1 MKKIQFILMA
11 SFVLGTCQLAVLSG
25 AADEP
30 DVKESTIELSNNF
43 VENSQVDN
51 VQISSETTSEQ
62 VVEKAESNSET
73 KENSL
78 LPSSQTGVAET
89 EVRSEE
95 VSVETYEKN
104 IENLKPVSY
113 SDVTNML
120 TEDGGD
126 HILYVGRPTCYYCR
140 QNSPV
145 LKDFNTLIDG
155 QLLYYNTDSD
165 QLDRE
170 SRKILFDKL
179 GIPGT
184 PSVIRLKNGQLV
196 SGYLGSAPDAQAIY
210 QAVFK
215 EETEKTETPEG
226 TEVVEKAENPLPESP
241 SEDTIKYGGE
251 NTVNHT
257 DQSVNSLMSQIKQVF
272 RNLTDLLI
280 SLLGKFFLQT
290 IF

>member
-25 AADEP
+25 AADES

-104 IENLKPVSY
+104 LENLKPVSY

-257 DQSVNSLMSQIKQVF
+257 DQSVNSLMFQIKQVF

-280 SLLGKFFLQT
+280 SLLGKFF
-290 IF
+290 

>member
-215 EETEKTETPEG
+215 EETEKTETREG

-280 SLLGKFFLQT
+280 SLLGKFF
-290 IF
+290 

>member
-25 AADEP
+25 AADEL
-30 DVKESTIELSNNF
+30 DVKESTVELSNNS
-43 VENSQVDN
+43 VENGEVEN
-51 VQISSETTSEQ
+51 VEVSSETASQQ
-62 VVEKAESNSET
+62 VAEKVESISET

-78 LPSSQTGVAET
+78 PQSSQTGVVET

-104 IENLKPVSY
+104 LENLKPVSY

-165 QLDRE
+165 LLDRE

-196 SGYLGSAPDAQAIY
+196 SGYLGSAPDARAIY

-215 EETEKTETPEG
+215 EETEKTEAPEG
-226 TEVVEKAENPLPESP
+226 TEVVEKVENPLPESP

-280 SLLGKFFLQT
+280 SLLGKFF
-290 IF
+290 

>member
-25 AADEP
+25 AADEL

-51 VQISSETTSEQ
+51 VQNSSETASEQ

-104 IENLKPVSY
+104 LENLKPVSY

-184 PSVIRLKNGQLV
+184 PSVSRLKNGQLV

-215 EETEKTETPEG
+215 EETEKTETREG

-280 SLLGKFFLQT
+280 SLLGKFF
-290 IF
+290 

>member
-25 AADEP
+25 AADEL
-30 DVKESTIELSNNF
+30 DVKESTVELSNNS
-43 VENSQVDN
+43 VENVE
-51 VQISSETTSEQ
+51 VSSETASQQ
-62 VVEKAESNSET
+62 VAKKVESISET

-78 LPSSQTGVAET
+78 PQSSQTGVVET

-104 IENLKPVSY
+104 LENLKPVSY

-196 SGYLGSAPDAQAIY
+196 SGYLGSAPDARAIY

-215 EETEKTETPEG
+215 EETEKTEAPEG
-226 TEVVEKAENPLPESP
+226 TEVVEKVENPLPESP

-251 NTVNHT
+251 NTVNPT
-257 DQSVNSLMSQIKQVF
+257 DLSVTSLMSQIKQVF

-280 SLLGKFFLQT
+280 SLLGKF
-290 IF
+290 I

>member
-51 VQISSETTSEQ
+51 VQISSETPSEQ
-62 VVEKAESNSET
+62 VVEKTESNSET

-104 IENLKPVSY
+104 LENLKPVSY

-280 SLLGKFFLQT
+280 SLLGKFF
-290 IF
+290 

>member
-25 AADEP
+25 AADEL

-51 VQISSETTSEQ
+51 VQNSSETASEQ

-104 IENLKPVSY
+104 LENLKPVSY

-280 SLLGKFFLQT
+280 SLLGKFF
-290 IF
+290 

>member
-25 AADEP
+25 AADEL
-30 DVKESTIELSNNF
+30 DVKESTVELSNNS
-43 VENSQVDN
+43 VENVE
-51 VQISSETTSEQ
+51 VSSETASQQ
-62 VVEKAESNSET
+62 VAKKVESISET

-78 LPSSQTGVAET
+78 PQSSQTGVVET

-104 IENLKPVSY
+104 LENLKQVSY

-184 PSVIRLKNGQLV
+184 PSVIRLKNGQLI

-226 TEVVEKAENPLPESP
+226 TEVVEKAEKTLPESP
-241 SEDTIKYGGE
+241 SEDTIKDGGE

-280 SLLGKFFLQT
+280 SLLGKF
-290 IF
+290 I

>member
-51 VQISSETTSEQ
+51 VQISYETTSEQ

-280 SLLGKFFLQT
+280 SLLGKFF
-290 IF
+290 

>member
-25 AADEP
+25 AADEL

-104 IENLKPVSY
+104 LENLKPVSY

-165 QLDRE
+165 LLDRE
-170 SRKILFDKL
+170 SRKVLFDKL

-184 PSVIRLKNGQLV
+184 PSVIRLKNGQV
-196 SGYLGSAPDAQAIY
+196 ISGYVGSAPDAQAIY

-215 EETEKTETPEG
+215 EETDKPETSGVTETAEK
-226 TEVVEKAENPLPESP
+226 VEASP
-241 SEDTIKYGGE
+241 SEAPSDDTLKDE
-251 NTVNHT
+251 NKGTVNHT
-257 DQSVNSLMSQIKQVF
+257 EGAVTSLMSQVKQVF
-272 RNLTDLLI
+272 WRIADFLRNL
-280 SLLGKFFLQT
+280 LGR
-290 IF
+290 

>member
-1 MKKIQFILMA
+1 
-11 SFVLGTCQLAVLSG
+11 
-25 AADEP
+25 
-30 DVKESTIELSNNF
+30 
-43 VENSQVDN
+43 
-51 VQISSETTSEQ
+51 
-62 VVEKAESNSET
+62 
-73 KENSL
+73 
-78 LPSSQTGVAET
+78 
-89 EVRSEE
+89 
-95 VSVETYEKN
+95 
-104 IENLKPVSY
+104 
-113 SDVTNML
+113 ML

-184 PSVIRLKNGQLV
+184 PSVIRLKNGQLI

-226 TEVVEKAENPLPESP
+226 TEVVEKAEKTLPESP
-241 SEDTIKYGGE
+241 SEDTIKDGGE

-257 DQSVNSLMSQIKQVF
+257 DQSVNSLNVS
-272 RNLTDLLI
+272 N
-280 SLLGKFFLQT
+280 
-290 IF
+290 

>member
-62 VVEKAESNSET
+62 VIEKAESNSET

-95 VSVETYEKN
+95 ISVETYEKN
-104 IENLKPVSY
+104 LENLKPVSY

-280 SLLGKFFLQT
+280 SLLGKFF
-290 IF
+290 

>member
-89 EVRSEE
+89 EE

-104 IENLKPVSY
+104 LENLKPVSY

-280 SLLGKFFLQT
+280 SLLGKFF
-290 IF
+290 

>member
-25 AADEP
+25 AADEL
-30 DVKESTIELSNNF
+30 DVKESTVELSNNS
-43 VENSQVDN
+43 VENGEVEN
-51 VQISSETTSEQ
+51 VEVSSETASQQIAEK
-62 VVEKAESNSET
+62 VESISET

-104 IENLKPVSY
+104 LENLKPVSY

-170 SRKILFDKL
+170 SRKILFDRL

-196 SGYLGSAPDAQAIY
+196 SGYLGSAPDARAIY

-215 EETEKTETPEG
+215 EETEKTEAPEG
-226 TEVVEKAENPLPESP
+226 TEVVEKVENPLPESP
-241 SEDTIKYGGE
+241 SEDTIKDSDK
-251 NTVNHT
+251 NVINHT
-257 DQSVNSLMSQIKQVF
+257 EGSVISLMSQIKQVF

-280 SLLGKFFLQT
+280 SLLGKF
-290 IF
+290 I

>member
-11 SFVLGTCQLAVLSG
+11 SFVFGTCQLAVLSG
-25 AADEP
+25 AADEL
-30 DVKESTIELSNNF
+30 DVREVATELASDF
-43 VENSQVDN
+43 VENGEVGN
-51 VQISSETTSEQ
+51 VQDSSETASEQ

-78 LPSSQTGVAET
+78 LPSSQIGVAET

-104 IENLKPVSY
+104 LENLKKVSY

-196 SGYLGSAPDAQAIY
+196 SGYVGSAPDAQAIY

-215 EETEKTETPEG
+215 EETDKPEMPGVTEIAEK
-226 TEVVEKAENPLPESP
+226 VEASP
-241 SEDTIKYGGE
+241 SEAPSDDTIKDSDKG
-251 NTVNHT
+251 TVNHT
-257 DQSVNSLMSQIKQVF
+257 EGAVTSLMSQIKLVF
-272 RNLTDLLI
+272 WRIADFLRNL
-280 SLLGKFFLQT
+280 LGR
-290 IF
+290 

>member
-25 AADEP
+25 AADEL
-30 DVKESTIELSNNF
+30 DVREVATELASDF
-43 VENSQVDN
+43 VENGEVGS
-51 VQISSETTSEQ
+51 VQDSSETASEQ
-62 VVEKAESNSET
+62 VVEKAESNSEA
-73 KENSL
+73 KENPL

-104 IENLKPVSY
+104 LENLKQVSY

-241 SEDTIKYGGE
+241 SEDTIKDGGE

-257 DQSVNSLMSQIKQVF
+257 DQSVNSLMFQIKQVF

-280 SLLGKFFLQT
+280 SLLGKF
-290 IF
+290 I

>member
-104 IENLKPVSY
+104 LENLKPVSY

-165 QLDRE
+165 LLDRE
-170 SRKILFDKL
+170 SRKVLFDKL

-184 PSVIRLKNGQLV
+184 PSVIRLKNGQV
-196 SGYLGSAPDAQAIY
+196 ISGYVGSAPDAQAIY

-215 EETEKTETPEG
+215 EETDKPETPGVTETAEK
-226 TEVVEKAENPLPESP
+226 VEASP
-241 SEDTIKYGGE
+241 SEDPSDDTIKDSDKG
-251 NTVNHT
+251 TVNHT
-257 DQSVNSLMSQIKQVF
+257 EGAVTSLMSQIKLVF
-272 RNLTDLLI
+272 WRIADFLRNL
-280 SLLGKFFLQT
+280 LGR
-290 IF
+290 

>member
-280 SLLGKFFLQT
+280 SLLGKF
-290 IF
+290 I

>member
-25 AADEP
+25 AADEL
-30 DVKESTIELSNNF
+30 DVKESTVELSNNS
-43 VENSQVDN
+43 VENGEVEN
-51 VQISSETTSEQ
+51 VEVSSETASQQ
-62 VVEKAESNSET
+62 VAEKVESISET

-78 LPSSQTGVAET
+78 PQSLQTGVVET

-95 VSVETYEKN
+95 ISVETYEKN
-104 IENLKPVSY
+104 LENLKPVSY

-165 QLDRE
+165 HLDRE
-170 SRKILFDKL
+170 SRKVLFDKL

-210 QAVFK
+210 QAVFAS
-215 EETEKTETPEG
+215 ENDKTELSEA
-226 TEVVEKAENPLPESP
+226 TEVAAKSENPLPEPSP
-241 SEDTIKYGGE
+241 ESLIEED
-251 NTVNHT
+251 
-257 DQSVNSLMSQIKQVF
+257 DQSLNSTSEPSVIRVMAQLKQVF
-272 RNLTDLLI
+272 WNLADFLTNLI
-280 SLLGKFFLQT
+280 AKF
-290 IF
+290 I

>member
-25 AADEP
+25 AADEL
-30 DVKESTIELSNNF
+30 DVKESTVELSNNS
-43 VENSQVDN
+43 VENGEVEN
-51 VQISSETTSEQ
+51 VEVSSETASQQ
-62 VVEKAESNSET
+62 VAEKVESISET

-78 LPSSQTGVAET
+78 PQSSQTGVVET

-104 IENLKPVSY
+104 LENLKPVSY

-145 LKDFNTLIDG
+145 LKEFNTLING

-165 QLDRE
+165 LLDRE
-170 SRKILFDKL
+170 SRKVLFDKL

-184 PSVIRLKNGQLV
+184 PSVIRLKNGQV
-196 SGYLGSAPDAQAIY
+196 ISGYVGSAPDAQAIY

-215 EETEKTETPEG
+215 EETDKPETPGVTETAEK
-226 TEVVEKAENPLPESP
+226 VEASP
-241 SEDTIKYGGE
+241 SEDPSDDTIKDSDKG
-251 NTVNHT
+251 TVNHT
-257 DQSVNSLMSQIKQVF
+257 EGAVTSLMSQIKLVF
-272 RNLTDLLI
+272 WRIADFLRNL
-280 SLLGKFFLQT
+280 LGR
-290 IF
+290 

>member
-25 AADEP
+25 AADEL
-30 DVKESTIELSNNF
+30 DVKESTVELSNNS
-43 VENSQVDN
+43 VENVE
-51 VQISSETTSEQ
+51 VSSETASQQ
-62 VVEKAESNSET
+62 VAKKVESISET

-78 LPSSQTGVAET
+78 PQSSQTGVVET

-104 IENLKPVSY
+104 LENLKPVSY

-280 SLLGKFFLQT
+280 SLLGKFF
-290 IF
+290 

>member
-51 VQISSETTSEQ
+51 VQNSSETASEQ

-104 IENLKPVSY
+104 LENLKQVSY

-184 PSVIRLKNGQLV
+184 PSVIRLKNGQLI

-257 DQSVNSLMSQIKQVF
+257 DQSVNSLMSQIKKVF

-280 SLLGKFFLQT
+280 SLLGKF
-290 IF
+290 I

>member
-78 LPSSQTGVAET
+78 LPSSQIGVAET

-104 IENLKPVSY
+104 LENLKPVSY

-215 EETEKTETPEG
+215 EETEKTETPEV

-280 SLLGKFFLQT
+280 SLLGKF
-290 IF
+290 I

>member
-25 AADEP
+25 AAGEP

-104 IENLKPVSY
+104 LENLKPVSY

-215 EETEKTETPEG
+215 EETEKTETREG

-280 SLLGKFFLQT
+280 SLLGKFF
-290 IF
+290 

>member
-25 AADEP
+25 AADEL

-51 VQISSETTSEQ
+51 VQNSSETASEQ

-184 PSVIRLKNGQLV
+184 PSVIRLKNGQLI

-280 SLLGKFFLQT
+280 SLLGKF
-290 IF
+290 I

>member
-95 VSVETYEKN
+95 ISVETYEKN
-104 IENLKPVSY
+104 LENLKPVSY

-280 SLLGKFFLQT
+280 SLLGKFF
-290 IF
+290 

>member
-1 MKKIQFILMA
+1 M
-11 SFVLGTCQLAVLSG
+11 LSG
-25 AADEP
+25 AADEL

-51 VQISSETTSEQ
+51 VQISSKTTSEQ

-89 EVRSEE
+89 EVGSEE
-95 VSVETYEKN
+95 VSVEAYEKN
-104 IENLKPVSY
+104 LENLKQVSY

-226 TEVVEKAENPLPESP
+226 TEGTEVVEKAENPLPESP

-280 SLLGKFFLQT
+280 SLLGKF
-290 IF
+290 I

>member
-11 SFVLGTCQLAVLSG
+11 SFVLGTCQLVVLSG
-25 AADEP
+25 AADEL

-43 VENSQVDN
+43 VENSQIDN

-104 IENLKPVSY
+104 LENLKPVSY

-257 DQSVNSLMSQIKQVF
+257 DQSVNSLMFQIKQVF

-280 SLLGKFFLQT
+280 SLLGKFF
-290 IF
+290 

>member
-257 DQSVNSLMSQIKQVF
+257 DQSVNSRMSQIKQVF

-280 SLLGKFFLQT
+280 SLLGKFF
-290 IF
+290 

>member
-25 AADEP
+25 AADEL
-30 DVKESTIELSNNF
+30 DVKESTVELSNNS
-43 VENSQVDN
+43 VENGEVEN
-51 VQISSETTSEQ
+51 VEVSSETASQQ
-62 VVEKAESNSET
+62 VAEKVESISET
-73 KENSL
+73 KENL
-78 LPSSQTGVAET
+78 LPQSSQTGVVEI

-104 IENLKPVSY
+104 LENLKPVSY

-120 TEDGGD
+120 TEDSGD
-126 HILYVGRPTCYYCR
+126 HILYVGWPTCYYCR

-226 TEVVEKAENPLPESP
+226 TEVVEKVENPLPESP
-241 SEDTIKYGGE
+241 SEDTIKDSDKD
-251 NTVNHT
+251 VINHT
-257 DQSVNSLMSQIKQVF
+257 EGSVTSLMSQIKQVF

-280 SLLGKFFLQT
+280 SLLGKF
-290 IF
+290 I

>member
-25 AADEP
+25 AADEL
-30 DVKESTIELSNNF
+30 DVREVATELASDF
-43 VENSQVDN
+43 VENGEVEN
-51 VQISSETTSEQ
+51 VEVSSETASQQ
-62 VVEKAESNSET
+62 VAEKVESISET
-73 KENSL
+73 KENL
-78 LPSSQTGVAET
+78 LPQSSQTGVVEI

-104 IENLKPVSY
+104 LENLKQVSY

-120 TEDGGD
+120 TEDSGD

-280 SLLGKFFLQT
+280 SLLGKFF
-290 IF
+290 